1 MLNDEIKRRDF
12 LKTLV
17 AGVSTLALDW
27 SVLPRGAGAQ
37 KSENEFDAVI
47 IGSGLGGLSCA
58 AAFARQGFRPLVLEK
73 HDRPGGYATTFKRP
87 GGFEFD
93 VSLHSTTVGERG
105 GIHNLIPGFPEI
117 DGVEFV
123 PHPNLYRI
131 IFPEHDLRVPQR
143 NLQAYLDLLA
153 GHFPAEKN
161 GIAELFADMQGL
173 SNDINKF
180 SRAQGQVDMM
190 RFPAEFPHLFNCYSK
205 TWEQMM
211 ATRLRNPKLK
221 AIVSALWVYYGLP
234 PAQLASFFYALPTI
248 GYLEGG
254 GFYPRGRSQKIS
266 NAFVQ
271 FIEKHGGKVLL
282 NQRVNEILV
291 EDQTAVGVTTAEGK
305 SYKSRVVISNANAY
319 DTFHTMMKPQPALAE
334 YLAKMAQFSISLS
347 SFQIFLGLKKDL
359 TRELDLKD
367 TEIFYEAGYDPEASY
382 QNSRNANVENGGY
395 GMMLYDNLYDGYSPK
410 GKNTLTIMTL
420 QGYDHWQKYE
430 TDYFNNQKEAYR
442 AEKERIAN
450 VLIEKVEQTLLPG
463 LRKAIAVKE
472 IGTPLTNVRYT
483 GNYRGA
489 IYGWDQ
495 TLDNSGP
502 QRLPNATPIKNL
514 YLAGAWTQ
522 PGHGYGGVI
531 GSGLQCFG
539 EIMKC
544 W

>member
-1 MLNDEIKRRDF
+1 MNTDLIKRRDF
-12 LKTLV
+12 IKSLV

-37 KSENEFDAVI
+37 KNETEFDVII

-73 HDRPGGYATTFKRP
+73 HDRPGGYATTFTRP

-93 VSLHSTTVGERG
+93 VSLHSTTVDERN

-117 DGVEFV
+117 NEVEFV

-131 IFPEHDLRVPQR
+131 IFPEHDIRVPQR
-143 NLQAYLDLLA
+143 NLKGYLDLLA
-153 GHFPAEKN
+153 GLFPEEKT
-161 GIAELFADMQGL
+161 GVEELFADMRGL

-180 SRAQGQVDMM
+180 SRAAGQVDMM
-190 RFPAEFPHLFNCYSK
+190 RFPTEFPHLFNCYSK

-211 ATRLRNPKLK
+211 AVRLRDPKLK

-234 PAQLASFFYALPTI
+234 PTQLASFFYALPTL
-248 GYLEGG
+248 GYLTGG

-271 FIEKHGGKVLL
+271 FIEQHGGKVLL
-282 NQRVNEILV
+282 NQRVNEIMV
-291 EDQTAVGVTTAEGK
+291 HDQTAVGVATADGK

-319 DTFHTMMKPQPALAE
+319 DTFHTLMKPQPALAE
-334 YLAKMAQFSISLS
+334 YLAKMAQYSVSLS

-359 TRELDLKD
+359 TRELGLED
-367 TEIFYEAGYDPEASY
+367 TEIFYETGYDPEAGY
-382 QNSRNANVENGGY
+382 LNARNAAVENGGFALT
-395 GMMLYDNLYDGYSPK
+395 LYDNVYSGYSPK

-430 TDYFNNQKEAYR
+430 VDYFNNKKEAYR

-450 VLIEKVEQTLLPG
+450 VLIDKAEQTLLPG

-472 IGTPLTNVRYT
+472 IGTPLTNLRYT
-483 GNYRGA
+483 GNFRGA